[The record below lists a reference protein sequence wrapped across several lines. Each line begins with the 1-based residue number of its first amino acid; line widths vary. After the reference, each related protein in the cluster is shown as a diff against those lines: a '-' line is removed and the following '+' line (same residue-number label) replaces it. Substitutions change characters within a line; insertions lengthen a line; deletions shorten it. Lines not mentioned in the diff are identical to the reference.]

1 MPLHLEVFLG
11 VLEELGWVNFGFLGG
26 RGPEGFV
33 IDWLDFEAVI
43 VLEGGTRGVWDIS
56 DTGGDTWVGAHFI
69 GLAAPFRGGG
79 SF

>member
-1 MPLHLEVFLG
+1 LHLEVFLG

-33 IDWLDFEAVI
+33 IDWLDFGAVI
-43 VLEGGTRGVWDIS
+43 VLEDGTKGVWDIPDIGW
-56 DTGGDTWVGAHFI
+56 DTGVGAHFP
-69 GLAAPFRGGG
+69 GLAPFRGGG